1 LEIKPRP
8 KFVLGILYNNEGIY
22 LSKRIDSTKDM
33 HGLWQTVCGKVELG
47 ESSIRAMEREISE
60 ENGLIINRAEI
71 IYIFNDP
78 KYNCNMY
85 KVKLKLEIPQRTEP
99 EKHSAW

>member
-22 LSKRIDSTKDM
+22 LSKWIDPTKDM
-33 HGLWQTVCGKVELG
+33 YKLWQTVCGKVELG

-60 ENGLIINRAEI
+60 ESGLMIDRTEI
-71 IYIFNDP
+71 IYMFNDP
-78 KYNCNMY
+78 KYNCDIY
-85 KVKLKLEIPQRTEP
+85 KIKLKLEIPQ
-99 EKHSAW
+99 